1 MSKHICVIAGE
12 PSGDF
17 LGGKLIAALKAVE
30 PDARFSGVGGH
41 HMAAAGMESLFSYQ
55 QLAVMG
61 IAEVLP
67 KLPTLIARIRQ
78 TINHI
83 KQTKPDVVVTID
95 SPDFSFRVL
104 KAVRK
109 MENPPKLIHY
119 VAPTVWAWREGRA
132 AKIAQFLDGLIC
144 LFDFE
149 PPYFE
154 KYGLRS
160 AAVGHPL
167 VEGAAMKADGAV
179 YREEAGIASRETIVG
194 VLFGSRKGELRRTG
208 PILRDAIARMA
219 DELLVLPHVVAP
231 TLPHLKDDVFELLKD
246 YRGAIHIETDPAHK
260 WDAFKSMNVALAV
273 SGTVGLELAALK
285 VPHVIGYRAS
295 PLTAFIAKRLVKVK
309 YAHLANIMADEA
321 IVPEFIQEKCKP
333 ELIAWARD
341 KNKRRPRERRRL
353 SCRLSD
359 RADVAEPLSGCAI
372 ISFSRYPRTDVLPGL
387 CRVGAGGRCGVRVL
401 RSFLSTG

>member
-17 LGGKLIAALKAVE
+17 LGGKLIAALKALE

-67 KLPTLIARIRQ
+67 KLPTLLARIRQ

-83 KQTKPDVVVTID
+83 KETKPDVVVTID

-132 AKIAQFLDGLIC
+132 AKIAKFLDGLIC

-154 KYGLRS
+154 KVGLTS
-160 AAVGHPL
+160 VAVGHPL
-167 VEGAAMKADGAV
+167 VEGEALKADGNV
-179 YREEAGIASRETIVG
+179 FREEYGIINEPIIG
-194 VLFGSRKGELRRTG
+194 VLFGSRRGELKNTA
-208 PILRDAIARMA
+208 PILRDAAFSLCAKLGGGAHI
-219 DELLVLPHVVAP
+219 VAP
-231 TLPHLKDDVFELLKD
+231 TLPHLYGEVMDLLRD
-246 YRGAIHIETDPAHK
+246 YPGAIHITTEPEQK
-260 WDAFKSMNVALAV
+260 WNAFKSMDIALAV
-273 SGTVGLELAALK
+273 SGTVGLELAALQ
-285 VPHVIGYRAS
+285 VPHVIAYKTN
-295 PLTAFIAKRLVKVK
+295 PITAAIVRRLIKVK
-309 YAHLANIMADEA
+309 HVHLANIMAGRV
-321 IVPEFIQEKCKP
+321 IVPEFIQHDAKAD
-333 ELIAWARD
+333 LI
-341 KNKRRPRERRRL
+341 
-353 SCRLSD
+353 SD
-359 RADVAEPLSGCAI
+359 RAFDLVLNPRQQVAEMGNIAERL
-372 ISFSRYPRTDVLPGL
+372 
-387 CRVGAGGRCGVRVL
+387 GAGQKQTPSEKAADFVL
-401 RSFLSTG
+401 SFLK

>member
-41 HMAAAGMESLFSYQ
+41 HMAAAGLVSLFSYQ

-67 KLPTLIARIRQ
+67 KLPTLLARIRQ

-83 KQTKPDVVVTID
+83 KEAKPDVVVTID

-132 AKIAQFLDGLIC
+132 AKIAKFLDGLIC

-154 KYGLRS
+154 KVGLK
-160 AAVGHPL
+160 AVAVGHPL
-167 VEGAAMKADGAV
+167 VEGDALPVRRHAHH
-179 YREEAGIASRETIVG
+179 IV
-194 VLFGSRKGELRRTG
+194 
-208 PILRDAIARMA
+208 
-219 DELLVLPHVVAP
+219 
-231 TLPHLKDDVFELLKD
+231 
-246 YRGAIHIETDPAHK
+246 
-260 WDAFKSMNVALAV
+260 
-273 SGTVGLELAALK
+273 LAAWP
-285 VPHVIGYRAS
+285 VPQRHQRRPQRQRQRRAHRE
-295 PLTAFIAKRLVKVK
+295 PERRAPGQPRRQRPQRLL
-309 YAHLANIMADEA
+309 H
-321 IVPEFIQEKCKP
+321 
-333 ELIAWARD
+333 
-341 KNKRRPRERRRL
+341 RRPRPATALAAAARRGRL
-353 SCRLSD
+353 HD
-359 RADVAEPLSGCAI
+359 ARAKTEKK
-372 ISFSRYPRTDVLPGL
+372 
-387 CRVGAGGRCGVRVL
+387 
-401 RSFLSTG
+401 